1 MMIRKVI
8 CGDDVAVVWCGC
20 SGWVGGGRA
29 KSIMHVSGRPRVR
42 GLRIIWNEMQ
52 SSMLI
57 CVLSRELCIQKV
69 SRTIILLP
77 MMINVLI

>member
-8 CGDDVAVVWCGC
+8 CGDDVAFVWCGC

-29 KSIMHVSGRPRVR
+29 KSIIHVSGRPRVR